1 MMPFSYLLFNDKARN
16 TIDENIFRLYGVQT
30 LSTLV
35 EQINRKLNKL
45 QGARREKG
53 AGRERGGEW

>member
-16 TIDENIFRLYGVQT
+16 TIDENIFRLCGVQT

-35 EQINRKLNKL
+35 EVTRFELVASAL
-45 QGARREKG
+45 RTRRSTN
-53 AGRERGGEW
+53 